1 MMNGIEALDIILGYK
16 PNQDTQLMENDTP
29 FRIVELFPNESDVL
43 LKAIETAKKEHE
55 LLGLYKEKDKYPD
68 DSNQCRDICIKITE
82 LERELK

>member
-1 MMNGIEALDIILGYK
+1 MNYDEAIKEFKRISDIKIL
-16 PNQDTQLMENDTP
+16 EC
-29 FRIVELFPNESDVL
+29 
-43 LKAIETAKKEHE
+43 LKHDFYISYQEILKTLETAKKEHE